1 MHPLRRLHPEL
12 QIRCNQREVEVEDI
26 MVNMIIDG
34 KNVSAQKD
42 TMLLEAIRGAGISVP
57 TLCAHEA
64 VSRSGACRLCVV
76 EIKKGNRTRIVTSCL
91 YGVEEGLTVD
101 TKSERGRNVRRRGM
115 ELPLARCPDSDV
127 LQKMAREMS
136 VEAEPRHAVDTD
148 KGRCILCRSCV
159 RVCEEVVGVSAIGLF
174 SRGSYK
180 EVGTPYNEKSDVCIG
195 CGACAYVCPTGHIE
209 MTSTGDKRTIWG
221 RTFKMQACSKC
232 GKFFAPVD
240 QLKFIN
246 KKTGTSMN
254 DLSVCTECR

>member
-1 MHPLRRLHPEL
+1 
-12 QIRCNQREVEVEDI
+12 

-34 KNVSAQKD
+34 KNISAQEG

-57 TLCAHEA
+57 TLCAHDA
-64 VSRSGACRLCVV
+64 ISRSGACRLCVV

-91 YGVEEGLTVD
+91 YGVEEGLVVD
-101 TKSERGRNVRRRGM
+101 TKSTRVLNVRRLVM
-115 ELPLARCPDSDV
+115 ELLLARCPESEV
-127 LQKMAREMS
+127 LQKMAKEMG
-136 VEAEPRHAVDTD
+136 VESQGRYVAD
-148 KGRCILCRSCV
+148 KDHGKCILCRSCV

-209 MTSTGDKRTIWG
+209 MTSTGDKRKIWG
-221 RTFKMQACSKC
+221 RTFKMQTCEKC

-240 QLKFIN
+240 QLKYIS
-246 KKTGTSMN
+246 KKTGVPFKE
-254 DLSVCTECR
+254 LAVCTECR